1 MTVEHMLDIN
11 HQKRTEVQGL
21 YTLGIKKSPKMIEVE
36 GLVGDVVEFLEVSYV
51 FFGMGPKRISEEVR
65 RISQERL
72 LLNPNGIKSWMEQFG
87 IPQRSPKEAIRL
99 SWQDPVI
106 KARRKEGVRRFWQ
119 DPEKRQRRLS
129 LIHSEEANKKRSEAM
144 TLWCKDHSEQI
155 RKIAE
160 KARRTRKE
168 SKVLEMEKALGDKP
182 AQALRRMH
190 WEERL
195 SVKQIAEQTKQD
207 PSTLIRWMK
216 DAGVMLRKKKGIGYV
231 NQQDREIFE
240 KALSSGLIVQLNER
254 NRHILEERFLTKL
267 TPTLEEVGQRYGI
280 KKQRVMQ
287 LEHRALRSL
296 EGLLNPQQSMKDVR
310 IIIPTEELMVKQL
323 NLLGL
328 TNRLRN
334 ALAGGIRRGL
344 ISFHNPADLKDIPD
358 EKLLKI
364 RNLGSR
370 SIAELKEKLQQLIG
384 NST

>member
-1 MTVEHMLDIN
+1 MTVEHRLDIN
-11 HQKRTEVQGL
+11 HQKTTEVQGL
-21 YTLGIKKSPKMIEVE
+21 YTSGIRKSPKMIEVE
-36 GLVGDVVEFLEVSYV
+36 ELVGDVVEFLEISYV
-51 FFGMGPKRISEEVR
+51 FFGMGSNRISEEVR
-65 RISQERL
+65 SISQERL
-72 LLNPNGIKSWMEQFG
+72 LLNPNRIQSWIQQFG
-87 IPQRSPKEAIRL
+87 IPRRSLEEAIRL

-119 DPEKRQRRLS
+119 DPENRQRRLS

-155 RKIAE
+155 REIAE

-168 SKVLEMEKALGDKP
+168 RKVLEMEKALGDKP
-182 AQALRRMH
+182 AQALRRMY

-195 SVKQIAEQTKQD
+195 SVKQISEQTKQD
-207 PSTLIRWMK
+207 PSTLRKWMK
-216 DAGVMLRKKKGIGYV
+216 DAGVMFRKKQKGIGYV

-240 KALSSGLIVQLNER
+240 KALSAGLIVQLNER
-254 NRHILEERFLTKL
+254 GRHILKERFLTKL
-267 TPTLEEVGQRYGI
+267 TPTLEEVGQKYGI
-280 KKQRVMQ
+280 TKQRVLQ

-296 EGLLNPQQSMKDVR
+296 GGLLNPQQSMNDVR
-310 IIIPTEELMVKQL
+310 IIIPPEELMVKQL

-328 TNRLRN
+328 PNRLRN

-370 SIAELKEKLQQLIG
+370 SIAELKEKLQHL